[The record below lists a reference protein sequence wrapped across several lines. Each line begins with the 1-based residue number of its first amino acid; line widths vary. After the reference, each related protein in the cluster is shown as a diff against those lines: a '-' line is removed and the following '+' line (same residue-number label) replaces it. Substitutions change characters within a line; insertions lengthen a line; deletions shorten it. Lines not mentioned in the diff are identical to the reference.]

1 MRRIIAFTVASGIV
15 ALAGAAP
22 ALADGSV
29 PFQAQVNQLALG
41 SQSCDAGVCRFEGGG
56 SGGANTMGP
65 ISFRIDLVQDF
76 TVVPCNPYSAQI
88 TFTGATGSITLADR
102 GTVCVNSASPYP
114 FPGFVFSRWEITG
127 GIGEFRAITGS
138 GTSKGTIG
146 GNGPVVHFT
155 GTVSY

>member
-76 TVVPCNPYSAQI
+76 TVVPVQPLQRPDHVHRRDWVDHPRRPGHRLRQQRQPVPVPGVRLQPLGDHGRHRRVQSHHRKRDEQGN
-88 TFTGATGSITLADR
+88 DR
-102 GTVCVNSASPYP
+102 
-114 FPGFVFSRWEITG
+114 R
-127 GIGEFRAITGS
+127 
-138 GTSKGTIG
+138 
-146 GNGPVVHFT
+146 
-155 GTVSY
+155 